1 MGITDSSGT
10 VLGTYRYDAWG
21 ALQAIEGAEQ
31 GSANYSLL
39 ERNPFRYRGYFY
51 DKTSGLYYLNSRYYS
66 PELKR
71 FISADSQL
79 NNTASNLSCN
89 LFAYCENNPISLAD
103 SNGTVPFLVITAAIG
118 AVVGAAAGGL
128 IAASQGGNIWA
139 GIGIG
144 AAAGA
149 LIGAGVGAAA
159 GIALAGSALASTS
172 AVAAG
177 AGNLVAAIGTG
188 GLSAGAKFIASNVS
202 GSTSEISTK
211 VTTTVSQKMQWV
223 REKGKIGE
231 IAANI
236 EKNTERISSLTGT
249 AHYRI
254 PDGLIKSEK
263 LLIEVKN
270 YTKTLS
276 YTNQLND
283 YVLWAQR
290 EGYQIQLYTD
300 APLSAPLQQIVDSGI
315 IQVVPLFKS

>member
-31 GSANYSLL
+31 GSAHYSLL

-223 REKGKIGE
+223 REKGLEGE
-231 IAANI
+231 QIVNL
-236 EKNTERISSLTGT
+236 TEGKQRIYLSATK
-249 AHYRI
+249 YRI
-254 PDGLIKSEK
+254 PDGFNEATRVISE
-263 LLIEVKN
+263 IKN
-270 YTKTLS
+270 YSRTVS
-276 YTNQLND
+276 YTAQLRD
-283 YVLWAQR
+283 YVTWAQS
-290 EGYQIQLYTD
+290 QSPPFKIHLYTN
-300 APLSAPLQQIVDSGI
+300 APLSGPLQQVVDSGI
-315 IQVVPLFKS
+315 IQVFPIKK

>member
-39 ERNPFRYRGYFY
+39 ESNPFRYRGYFY

-159 GIALAGSALASTS
+159 GIALAGSALATATDIAIGTVLLKTTVSS
-172 AVAAG
+172 AGLAAG
-177 AGNLVAAIGTG
+177 AKL
-188 GLSAGAKFIASNVS
+188 IASNIS
-202 GSTSEISTK
+202 EGFSEISTT
-211 VTTTVSQKMQWV
+211 VTTSVSKKMQWV
-223 REKGKIGE
+223 REKGLEG
-231 IAANI
+231 
-236 EKNTERISSLTGT
+236 ERIVNLTEGKKRISIDSR
-249 AHYRI
+249 YRI
-254 PDGLIKSEK
+254 PDGYDSRRRIISE
-263 LLIEVKN
+263 IKN
-270 YTKTLS
+270 YSGTVS
-276 YTNQLND
+276 YTAQLRD
-283 YVLWAQR
+283 YVTWAQS
-290 EGYQIQLYTD
+290 QSPPFKIHLYTN
-300 APLSAPLQQIVDSGI
+300 APLSGPLQQVVDSGI
-315 IQVVPLFKS
+315 IQVFPIKK